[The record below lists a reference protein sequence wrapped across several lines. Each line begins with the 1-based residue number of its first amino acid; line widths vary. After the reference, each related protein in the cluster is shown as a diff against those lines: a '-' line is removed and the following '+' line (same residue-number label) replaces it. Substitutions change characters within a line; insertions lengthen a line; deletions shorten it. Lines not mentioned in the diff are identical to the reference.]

1 MRAIHRRLDIF
12 QRRSVRARLRTMQ
25 SGDTS
30 STVMSHSRQQFGPGA
45 MVAAASIGPGT
56 ITTATLAG
64 GNFGFTLLWTVAF
77 SVIATLMRQEMI
89 CRLGVI
95 GKLRLGDAIV
105 QKTQNSRLYIP
116 AAALVICAIF
126 IGNAAYE
133 AGNIT
138 GAAIGFPAV
147 NFMGI
152 NLWTIFIG
160 LIAFVLLASEKFYL
174 IERALIGLVTCM
186 ALVFAS
192 TAIVVAPPIT
202 TIIRG
207 LITTSISENGAFVVI
222 GLIGTTV
229 VPYNL
234 FLRAST
240 LKRHVKQGVTL
251 TEARRDITVSVIGGG
266 LITLCIVIT
275 AAAALH
281 GVGTPV
287 SSLNDLASAREPLL
301 GDSSSLFLATGFLA
315 AGLSSAITA
324 PLAAGYTITEI
335 AKLRPELKDR
345 VFRWTWQSVIV
356 IGVLFASLSVKP
368 LQLILLAQIANGALL
383 PVIAIFILWVS
394 NDKTL
399 LAERSSNTLQS
410 LLGCLVVG
418 ITLILGSRSI
428 LPALRWL

>member
-1 MRAIHRRLDIF
+1 
-12 QRRSVRARLRTMQ
+12 
-25 SGDTS
+25 
-30 STVMSHSRQQFGPGA
+30 MSHSRQQFGPGA
-45 MVAAASIGPGT
+45 MVAAAFIGPGT
-56 ITTATLAG
+56 VTTATLAG
-64 GNFGFTLLWTVAF
+64 GNFGFTLLWAVAF
-77 SVIATLMRQEMI
+77 SVIATLVLQEMT

-95 GKLRLGDAIV
+95 GKLGLGDAIV
-105 QKTQNSRLYIP
+105 QKTQKSGLYIP

-138 GAAIGFPAV
+138 GAAVGLPAV
-147 NFMGI
+147 SVMGI
-152 NLWTIFIG
+152 NFWGVFIG
-160 LIAFVLLASEKFYL
+160 LIAFALLASEKFHL
-174 IERALIGLVTCM
+174 IERVLVGLVICM
-186 ALVFAS
+186 ALVFTS
-192 TAIVVAPPIT
+192 TAIVVAPPVVD
-202 TIIRG
+202 IIKG
-207 LITTSISENGAFVVI
+207 LMTPSIPENGALVVI

-234 FLRAST
+234 FLHAST
-240 LKRHVKQGVTL
+240 LKRHVTQGVTL

-281 GVGTPV
+281 GEGTPV
-287 SSLNDLASAREPLL
+287 TSLKDLAPTLAPLL

-324 PLAAGYTITEI
+324 PLAAGYAVTEI
-335 AKLRPELKDR
+335 VKLRPELKDR

-383 PVIAIFILWVS
+383 PIIAIFILWVS

-399 LAERSSNTLQS
+399 LGERSNNAVQN

-418 ITLILGSRSI
+418 ITLMLGSRSI
-428 LPALRWL
+428 LLALGWL

>member
-1 MRAIHRRLDIF
+1 
-12 QRRSVRARLRTMQ
+12 MQ

-207 LITTSISENGAFVVI
+207 LIT
-222 GLIGTTV
+222 
-229 VPYNL
+229 
-234 FLRAST
+234 
-240 LKRHVKQGVTL
+240 
-251 TEARRDITVSVIGGG
+251 
-266 LITLCIVIT
+266 LCIVIT